1 MHGFASEPYRRRLAR
16 ARPRRRG
23 LCWAMA
29 DDAKP
34 QSWWQ
39 TLPGI
44 LTSITAAI
52 TAIAGLIA
60 VVHQLSG
67 GSTPPNPQPT
77 AVASP
82 QAQVTTVPAPA
93 PSAANG
99 AGAGTNQAARQV
111 PTGRFANRCGCWGTI
126 KYGSTHPDLRCQSGL
141 AVARKCVETCPKGY
155 NAWHYECE

>member
-1 MHGFASEPYRRRLAR
+1 
-16 ARPRRRG
+16 
-23 LCWAMA
+23 MA

-44 LTSITAAI
+44 LTSATAAI

-67 GSTPPNPQPT
+67 GSPANPQPT

-82 QAQVTTVPAPA
+82 QAQVTMAPA
-93 PSAANG
+93 AVASAVNG
-99 AGAGTNQAARQV
+99 AATSDAARQV
-111 PTGRFANRCGCWGTI
+111 PTGRFANHCGCWGTI

-141 AVARKCVETCPKGY
+141 AVARKCVEMCPKGY